1 MLKSNFNEHALATA
15 RSVGCDVKPT
25 TDTFTQSNRHFATR
39 RGFAL
44 LLPYVRR
51 SKFTL
56 YGEQWPPVTTSI
68 RIGSVC
74 VCGERDQ
81 RASRYRSAPSSGR
94 LTSVFAK
101 SSPLNSNGSPRVTA
115 NA

>member
-1 MLKSNFNEHALATA
+1 MPVVPCYSGKKMLKSNFNEHALATA

-56 YGEQWPPVTTSI
+56 YGERGHLSQRASAS
-68 RIGSVC
+68 GLYG

-81 RASRYRSAPSSGR
+81 RARAIEVLHHP
-94 LTSVFAK
+94 V
-101 SSPLNSNGSPRVTA
+101 V
-115 NA
+115 